1 MTQNQAVAQF
11 AIALPQ
17 PNLPQQLGQ
26 ANQFTAIPE
35 NDRAIALSS
44 TSLRA
49 RSPYQLNFFT
59 PFVS

>member
-35 NDRAIALSS
+35 NDRALKLVELKAI
-44 TSLRA
+44 A

>member
-35 NDRAIALSS
+35 NDRALKLVELKAIARDRPIS
-44 TSLRA
+44 
-49 RSPYQLNFFT
+49 
-59 PFVS
+59 